1 MAGVSLLNK
10 TPQPSTEEII
20 RGMNRNY
27 CRCGVY
33 KRIIEAVQ
41 SAAGEMKGGR

>member
-20 RGMNRNY
+20 RGMNRNF
-27 CRCGVY
+27 CRCGAH
-33 KRIIEAVQ
+33 KRIVEAIQ
-41 SAAGEMKGGR
+41 SAAVEMKGGR